1 MTSSKGER
9 PWVLVA
15 DGSVRP
21 GGQGRAAVAAV
32 RALGRGGYRAAV
44 TASDPSSLAAAS
56 RYCSRTV
63 PVPRITDAGYAD
75 VVAAEL
81 ERHPYLTCLP
91 ASDQVLEALGAPG
104 GHLLD
109 KVELAR
115 RARDAGVP
123 VPPSRLFSSA
133 EELRAAAHELDYPVV
148 VKPVVHRYTPYR
160 ASSPEELTAKMLGE
174 GEVMIQPFVD
184 EPIRMVSG
192 VAWKGRVVTAVHQ
205 RWLRLWKPI
214 MGNASAAE
222 TTEPDEAL
230 EERLATLLEGYE
242 GVFNAQLI
250 GPYLLDLHP
259 RVYGTHVLAEAAGVN
274 LIAMWCDLLR
284 GLDVEPERARPGVL
298 YRWIEGD
305 LRHVYEGLRAGRLD
319 PLAAARTLAPRRG
332 TAHSTE
338 SLSDPGPMLKR
349 AWYSLR
355 RIHIPEESRRRLLSG
370 RS

>member
-1 MTSSKGER
+1 VIPAAAER

-32 RALGRGGYRAAV
+32 RALGRGGYKAAV
-44 TASDPSSLAAAS
+44 TVSDRSSLAAAS
-56 RYCSRTV
+56 RYCGRTV
-63 PVPRITDAGYAD
+63 PVPRITDPGFAD
-75 VVAAEL
+75 AVRAEL
-81 ERHPYLTCLP
+81 ERHPYLTCLA
-91 ASDQVLEALGAPG
+91 ASDQVLEALDAPV

-115 RARDAGVP
+115 RADEAGVP
-123 VPPSRLFSSA
+123 VPPSRVFSSP
-133 EELRAAAHELDYPVV
+133 EELAVAAEELDYPVV

-160 ASSPEELTAKMLGE
+160 ASSPAELTAKILGD
-174 GEVMIQPFVD
+174 GEIIIQPFVD

-192 VAWKGRVVTAVHQ
+192 VMWGDRLVGAVHQ
-205 RWLRLWKPI
+205 RWLRSWKPVT
-214 MGNASAAE
+214 GNASAAV
-222 TTEPDEAL
+222 TTESDPEL
-230 EERLATLLEGYE
+230 EGCLETLLRGYE

-250 GPYLLDLHP
+250 GPYLLDVHP
-259 RVYGTHVLAEAAGVN
+259 RVYGTHVLAEAAGAN
-274 LIAMWCDLLR
+274 LIALWCDLLR
-284 GLDVEPERARPGVL
+284 GLKVTPPRARPGVL

-305 LRHVYEGLRAGRLD
+305 LRHVYEGLRSGRLSL
-319 PLAAARTLAPRRG
+319 PAALRIAAPRRG

-355 RIHIPEESRRRLLSG
+355 RAHIPEESRRRLLPG
-370 RS
+370 RG

>member
-1 MTSSKGER
+1 
-9 PWVLVA
+9 VLVA

-44 TASDPSSLAAAS
+44 TVSDRSSLAAAS
-56 RYCSRTV
+56 RYCGRTV
-63 PVPRITDAGYAD
+63 PVPRITDPGFAD
-75 VVAAEL
+75 AVTAEL

-91 ASDQVLEALGAPG
+91 ASDQVLEALDAPV

-115 RARDAGVP
+115 RADDAGVP
-123 VPPSRLFSSA
+123 VPPSRVFSSPA
-133 EELRAAAHELDYPVV
+133 ELTAAGGELDYPVV

-160 ASSPEELTAKMLGE
+160 ASSPAELTSKILGD
-174 GEVMIQPFVD
+174 GEVVIQPFVD

-192 VAWKGRVVTAVHQ
+192 VMWGDRLVGAVHQ
-205 RWLRLWKPI
+205 RWLRLWKPVT
-214 MGNASAAE
+214 GNASAAV
-222 TTEPDEAL
+222 TTKPDSEL
-230 EERLATLLEGYE
+230 EGRLESLLRGYE

-274 LIAMWCDLLR
+274 LIALWCDLLR
-284 GLDVEPERARPGVL
+284 GLDVAPAPARPGVL

-305 LRHVYEGLRAGRLD
+305 LRHVYEGLRSGRLS
-319 PLAAARTLAPRRG
+319 LSAALRIVAPRRG

-338 SLSDPGPMLKR
+338 SIGDPGPMLKR

-355 RIHIPEESRRRLLSG
+355 RAHIPEESRRRLLSS